1 VTISRQLLKIIEQ
14 ALTHNLRSSPFTS
27 RRPIISSRRR
37 TLNDE
42 AIITSALQKSR
53 WFSDLDAEQQLRV
66 RTALIFRDYD
76 ADAFVLRK
84 GERVDSW
91 VGVIE
96 GMVKIN
102 AGNSQGKSATFTG
115 VPAGGWLGEGSLLKT
130 ETRRYDVVALRK
142 SRVAFLPKRTFLELL
157 NESIPFNRYLLE
169 QLNERLGQFIGMI
182 ESERL
187 LGSNARVARCIA
199 ALFNPSLYPNSSNE
213 LSITQE
219 EIGFLSGLSRQRT
232 NAALSYL
239 QSLGLIRVKYRA
251 VEVLDLS
258 GLHTV
263 G

>member
-1 VTISRQLLKIIEQ
+1 MARRPLPRNNSIRDHRVDQ
-14 ALTHNLRSSPFTS
+14 ALAR
-27 RRPIISSRRR
+27 
-37 TLNDE
+37 
-42 AIITSALQKSR
+42 SR
-53 WFSDLDAEQQLRV
+53 WFVALQPEQQV
-66 RTALIFRDYD
+66 RIRAALILRDYD
-76 ADAFVLRK
+76 VDAFVLRK
-84 GERVDSW
+84 GEPVDSW

-115 VPAGGWLGEGSLLKT
+115 VPAGGWLGEGSLLKS

-142 SRVAFLPKRTFLELL
+142 SRVAFLPRKAFLELL

-187 LGSNARVARCIA
+187 LGSDARVARCIA
-199 ALFNPSLYPNSSNE
+199 ALFNPSLYPNSSQE

-219 EIGFLSGLSRQRT
+219 EIGFLSGLSRQRA
-232 NAALSYL
+232 NLALSRL
-239 QSLGLIRVKYRA
+239 QQLGLIRIKYRA
-251 VEVLDLS
+251 VEVLDLN

>member
-1 VTISRQLLKIIEQ
+1 MARRPVQRNNSTRDHRVDQ
-14 ALTHNLRSSPFTS
+14 ALAH
-27 RRPIISSRRR
+27 
-37 TLNDE
+37 
-42 AIITSALQKSR
+42 SR
-53 WFSDLDAEQQLRV
+53 WFAALQPEQQV
-66 RTALIFRDYD
+66 RIRGALILRDYEV
-76 ADAFVLRK
+76 DAFVLHK
-84 GERVDSW
+84 GEPVDSW

-115 VPAGGWLGEGSLLKT
+115 VPAGGWLGEGSLLKS

-142 SRVAFLPKRTFLELL
+142 SRVAFLPRKAFLELL

-187 LGSNARVARCIA
+187 LGSDARVARCIA
-199 ALFNPSLYPNSSNE
+199 ALFNPSLYPNSSQE

-219 EIGFLSGLSRQRT
+219 EIGFLSGLSRQRA
-232 NAALSYL
+232 NLALSRL
-239 QSLGLIRVKYRA
+239 QQLGLIRLKYRA
-251 VEVLDLS
+251 VEILDLN

>member
-1 VTISRQLLKIIEQ
+1 MARRPLTRSSSTRDLRVDQ
-14 ALTHNLRSSPFTS
+14 ALAR
-27 RRPIISSRRR
+27 
-37 TLNDE
+37 
-42 AIITSALQKSR
+42 SR
-53 WFSDLDAEQQLRV
+53 WFAALQPEQQLRI
-66 RTALIFRDYD
+66 RAALILRDYEE
-76 ADAFVLRK
+76 DAFVLRK
-84 GERVDSW
+84 GEPVDSW

-115 VPAGGWLGEGSLLKT
+115 VPAGGWLGEGSLLKS

-142 SRVAFLPKRTFLELL
+142 SRVAFLPRKAFLELL

-187 LGSNARVARCIA
+187 LGSDARVARCIA
-199 ALFNPSLYPNSSNE
+199 ALFNPALYPNSSQE

-219 EIGFLSGLSRQRT
+219 EIGFLAGLSRQRA
-232 NAALSYL
+232 NLALSHL
-239 QSLGLIRVKYRA
+239 EQLGLIRVKYRA
-251 VEVLDLS
+251 VEILDLN